1 MVSNA
6 DLTIIFHHSLSH
18 LKKTFYLSPFSS
30 DLKKIDFMT
39 IPIYQAD
46 AFTDQLFG
54 GNPAAICPLDEWL
67 PEETMQKIAIENN
80 LAETAF
86 FVKNETGYKLRWFTP
101 EYEIDLCGHATLASA
116 HILFTQLGFAGNEIH
131 FETVKAGTL
140 TVKKDGDKYT
150 MDFPSR
156 PPIHIEPPIGLVE
169 ALGEKQPLE
178 VLRSRDYFLVYESE
192 EDIKDISPDFYA
204 LSKMDTVGVIVTAKG
219 KKADFVSRFF
229 APGAGIPEDPVTG
242 SAHCNLIPYWAEKL
256 GKDKMHAY
264 QLSARKGELWCELH
278 GDRVLISGKAV
289 TYLKGEI
296 GF

>member
-1 MVSNA
+1 
-6 DLTIIFHHSLSH
+6 
-18 LKKTFYLSPFSS
+18 
-30 DLKKIDFMT
+30 MT

-46 AFTDQLFG
+46 AFTDRLFG

-67 PEETMQKIAIENN
+67 PDETMQKIAVENN

-116 HILFTQLGFAGNEIH
+116 HILFTELGYKQDVIH

-140 TVKKDGDKYT
+140 TVSRNGDKYT

-156 PPIHIEPPIGLVE
+156 PAIPIEMPNGLAE
-169 ALGEKQPLE
+169 ALSEQKPLE
-178 VLRSRDYFLVYESE
+178 ILRSRDYFLVYKTEK
-192 EDIKDISPDFYA
+192 DIREISPDFFA
-204 LSKMDTVGVIVTAKG
+204 LSKMDTVGVIVTAPG
-219 KKADFVSRFF
+219 EKADFVSRFF

-242 SAHCNLIPYWAEKL
+242 SAHCNLIPYWADKL
-256 GKDKMHAY
+256 GKTKLHAL
-264 QLSARKGELWCELH
+264 QLSTRQGELWCELK
-278 GDRVLISGKAV
+278 GDRVLMSGKAV

-296 GF
+296 FL

>member
-1 MVSNA
+1 
-6 DLTIIFHHSLSH
+6 
-18 LKKTFYLSPFSS
+18 
-30 DLKKIDFMT
+30 MT

-46 AFTDQLFG
+46 AFTDKLFG
-54 GNPAAICPLDEWL
+54 GNPAAICPLREWL
-67 PEETMQKIAIENN
+67 PDETMQKIAVENN

-86 FVKNETGYKLRWFTP
+86 FVKNESGYKLRWFTP

-116 HILFTQLGFAGNEIH
+116 HILFTELGHKEDAIH

-140 TVKKDGDKYT
+140 IVEKSGDKYT

-169 ALGEKQPLE
+169 ALSEKQPIE
-178 VLRSRDYFLVYESE
+178 VLRSRDYILVYESE
-192 EDIKDISPDFYA
+192 KDVLDISPDFFV
-204 LSKMDTVGVIVTAKG
+204 LSKMDTVGVIVTSRG

-256 GKDKMHAY
+256 GKSKLHAY
-264 QLSARKGELWCELH
+264 QLSGRKGELWCELK
-278 GDRVLISGKAV
+278 GDRVLMSGNAV

-296 GF
+296 FV